1 MTGTLDQ
8 LGFDPFFLFAVLF
21 VLQMVIIALLILLN
35 EKYQRLQKSYSVFMK
50 GKNGKDLERSIFS
63 KFRELDDITRIV
75 KENEYH
81 VKKLSRKVKSTYQ
94 KAGIVKYDAFQE
106 MGGNLSFVITMLDG
120 ENSGWIFNAMHSREG
135 CYTYIKEVVKG
146 KTYIELSEE
155 EQECLEKTICQEV
168 YDGREM
174 KNPLKRMRG

>member
-63 KFRELDDITRIV
+63 KFRELDDIARIV

-94 KAGIVKYDAFQE
+94 KSGIVKYDAFQE
-106 MGGNLSFVITMLDG
+106 MGGN
-120 ENSGWIFNAMHSREG
+120 
-135 CYTYIKEVVKG
+135 
-146 KTYIELSEE
+146 LSEE